1 MNTTKTLLITRPN
14 HDIIT
19 TYLFKWSTYVIQ
31 EAIKKGV
38 KVLDLSEQKANNK
51 TLVSYIEK
59 NKPILVF
66 FNGHGNKDMIAG
78 YNDEALIESD
88 KNEKLLACK
97 IVYARSC
104 DAANNLGHLC
114 IKNKTLT
121 FIGYKRKYTLVYTM
135 SKSTNPLS
143 DQVAKLFLEPS
154 NLIPI
159 SLVKGNNAKE
169 AFRKSQ
175 EAMFRNF
182 SYMLSTKATQLQKD
196 SASFLWA
203 NRKSQVMLG
212 DENTHI

>member
-1 MNTTKTLLITRPN
+1 MNTTRALLITRPN
-14 HDIIT
+14 HDTIT
-19 TYLFKWSTYVIQ
+19 TYLFKWSIYVIQ

-51 TLVSYIEK
+51 TFVSYIEK
-59 NKPILVF
+59 NKPVLVF
-66 FNGHGNKDMIAG
+66 FNGHGNKDIIAG
-78 YNDEALIESD
+78 YNNEVLIESN
-88 KNEKLLACK
+88 KNEKLLAHK

-104 DAANNLGHLC
+104 DAASNLGKLC

-121 FIGYKRKYTLVYTM
+121 FIGYKRKYALVYTM
-135 SKSTNPLS
+135 SKLTNPLL

-169 AFRKSQ
+169 AYRKSQ
-175 EAMFRNF
+175 EAMLRNF
-182 SYMLSTKATQLQKD
+182 SYMLSTRATQIQKD

-203 NRKSQVMLG
+203 NRKNQVILG
-212 DENTHI
+212 NENAHI